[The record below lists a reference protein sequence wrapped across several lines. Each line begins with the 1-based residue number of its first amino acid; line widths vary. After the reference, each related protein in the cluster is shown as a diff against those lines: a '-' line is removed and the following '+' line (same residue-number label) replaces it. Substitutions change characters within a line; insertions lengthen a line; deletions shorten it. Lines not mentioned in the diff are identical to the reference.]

1 MGGFPIFRWSRADGT
16 GLVSSGMFGSRQTA
30 GRELDM
36 FTVYR
41 EEEGEGEEACEGGK
55 RARQVRDGAYRWHQG
70 DIDLRMHNHRFWSH
84 RLPARFRL
92 FRGIADCSIDH
103 GSADYQSSRCGL
115 HARGHGD
122 RSRGGKRFGM
132 ASSLGEGQRREEQYV
147 AFETIMAGVEG
158 VDDQLSTLQ

>member
-1 MGGFPIFRWSRADGT
+1 MCWDHRERVSRVSLNEARQCASHNSSRLVAMKAFDIT
-16 GLVSSGMFGSRQTA
+16 RPLIAAAAVGLAQRA
-30 GRELDM
+30 L
-36 FTVYR
+36 
-41 EEEGEGEEACEGGK
+41 EEATK
-55 RARQVRDGAYRWHQG
+55 YAQDRHVNA
-70 DIDLRMHNHRFWSH
+70 
-84 RLPARFRL
+84 FRL
-92 FRGIADCSIDH
+92 LRGIADCSIDH